1 MKYEILHKPAFAT
14 LFVTLAPGESLMA
27 EAGSMATMD
36 AQIEMKTEFN
46 GGFFA
51 AVLKRL
57 FGRESLFINRFTNIS
72 QQPQQLVITQETI
85 GDMVELNL
93 QGKQSLCLQP
103 GAFIACDP
111 NVKLGMQWAGFKS
124 FISGE
129 GLFRLIVS
137 GRGPVFFGA
146 YGGITKRHVDRELV
160 VDTGHLV
167 AYEPSLTMNI
177 GLAGSAIGSLTSGEG
192 LVNRVKGRGII
203 YLQSRTVSGLA
214 GFLRPKM

>member
-1 MKYEILHKPAFAT
+1 
-14 LFVTLAPGESLMA
+14 
-27 EAGSMATMD
+27 GSMATMD

-57 FGRESLFINRFTNIS
+57 FGRESLFINRFTNVS
-72 QQPQQLVITQETI
+72 QKPQQLVVTQETI
-85 GDMVELNL
+85 GDMIDLNL
-93 QGKQSLCLQP
+93 QSNSLCLQP
-103 GAFIACDP
+103 GAFIACAP
-111 NVKLGMQWAGFKS
+111 SVHLGMQWAGFKS
-124 FISGE
+124 WISGE

-137 GRGPVFFGA
+137 GRGPLFFGA

-177 GLAGSAIGSLTSGEG
+177 GLAGGAVGSLTSGEG

-203 YLQSRTVSGLA
+203 YLQSRTVNGLA